1 MNNLNLLEFENK
13 KTDASPKILIISADF
28 PHPVDT
34 GKKLVLSGFAK
45 YFIERFGANN
55 ITWLIVGL
63 DNDAADKLS
72 RVYGFRV
79 ESVLLPNFIERLFFL
94 IWYSLICRSKSL
106 QESMFYSL
114 SMHKKIKHKISSI
127 NPDIIMYDTIRM
139 GQFFTDCDNKKSIL
153 YLEDLFSVRYKRMRD
168 QLIEGRSFGSTV
180 LGNFGRFIPS
190 FFRNQINKSRFIQSA
205 LLKYE
210 ENLVARSERTQPE
223 KFDASLLLNAEEVE
237 VLRAQTVRST
247 NIQFIPP
254 FLSLSVD
261 HQRNYDGKA
270 TFVYLGALQ
279 YPPNEAGLLD
289 FFNQGLDLAIKNIP
303 DFELII
309 VGKGASQRLI
319 EASGRWEG
327 RVKFLGYVED
337 LSPLYSTC
345 CGVLLPIVLGTGV
358 KLKALEAMSRGVPVI
373 STRMGVDSIPVNHE
387 IECYIEDDLSKFWI
401 WMKKITNCACN
412 KKMSEAAHNCF
423 NSFYSKDVVYNA
435 YDKIFC
441 R

>member
-1 MNNLNLLEFENK
+1 MNNLNILDFEIKGNI
-13 KTDASPKILIISADF
+13 TSRKIMIISADF

-34 GKKLVLSGFAK
+34 GKKLVLSGFEK
-45 YFIERFGANN
+45 YFIERFGTKN

-63 DNDAADKLS
+63 DNCAADKLTS
-72 RVYGFRV
+72 VYGFKV

-114 SMHKKIKHKISSI
+114 ATHKKIKNKIKSI
-127 NPDIIMYDTIRM
+127 KPDIIMYDTIRM
-139 GQFFTDCDNKKSIL
+139 GQFFTAYDNKKSIL
-153 YLEDLFSVRYKRMRD
+153 YLEDLFSIRYKRMRD

-190 FFRNQINKSRFIQSA
+190 FFRNQINKSKFIQSA

-210 ENLVARSERTQPE
+210 ENLVARSERTQPAQ
-223 KFDASLLLNAEEVE
+223 FNASLLLNAEEVE
-237 VLRAQTVRST
+237 VLRAHTARDT

-270 TFVYLGALQ
+270 KFVYLGALQ

-289 FFNQGLDLAIKNIP
+289 FFNQGLDLAIENIP
-303 DFELII
+303 DFELVI

-345 CGVLLPIVLGTGV
+345 CGVILPIVLGTGV

-373 STRMGVDSIPVNHE
+373 STRMGVDSIPVNHD

-401 WMKKITNCACN
+401 WMKKITNCEYN
-412 KKMSEAAHNCF
+412 KKMSERTRLCF
-423 NSFYSKDVVYNA
+423 NSFYSRDVVFNV
-435 YDKIFC
+435 YDKIFYK
-441 R
+441 

>member
-1 MNNLNLLEFENK
+1 MNNLNILELENK
-13 KTDASPKILIISADF
+13 EIEAARNILIISADF
-28 PHPVDT
+28 PYPVDT

-45 YFIERFGANN
+45 YFIESFGVKN
-55 ITWLIVGL
+55 ITWLVVGL
-63 DNDAADKLS
+63 DSDAADKLS
-72 RVYGFRV
+72 SVYGFKV
-79 ESVLLPNFIERLFFL
+79 ESLLLPSFIERLFFL

-114 SMHKKIKHKISSI
+114 SMHKIIKNKILSI
-127 NPDIIMYDTIRM
+127 DPDIIMYDTIRM
-139 GQFFTDCDNKKSIL
+139 GQFFTYYDNKKSIL

-190 FFRNQINKSRFIQSA
+190 FFRNQINKSKFIQSA

-223 KFDASLLLNAEEVE
+223 QFDASLLLNAEEVE
-237 VLRAQTVRST
+237 VLRAHTSQGA

-254 FLSLSVD
+254 LLSLSVD

-289 FFNQGLDLAIKNIP
+289 FFNQGLGLAIENIP
-303 DFELII
+303 GFELVI
-309 VGKGASQRLI
+309 VGKGASQRLV
-319 EASGRWEG
+319 EASGRWES

-373 STRMGVDSIPVNHE
+373 STRMGVDSIPVSHD

-401 WMKKITNCACN
+401 WMKKITNCECN
-412 KKMSEAAHNCF
+412 KKMSEAARLCF
-423 NSFYSKDVVYNA
+423 NSFYSKNVVYNA
-435 YDKIFC
+435 YDKIFF